1 MKKVAVSSM
10 LAVSLGAV
18 SLLSPLATGQA
29 MAKSGSDYEKQQLED
44 QIIREQQEAAQKAF
58 EAKFFKT
65 ESTENAA
72 TTTPTQTTTENNNQ
86 TTTTKPATT
95 TTEAATTTTEA
106 PTTTVKTITVNVQD
120 GDTLASIAEKYGVTV
135 EELVKINNLVK
146 VGQELQVPQTNTN
159 K

>member
-1 MKKVAVSSM
+1 MKNVMKKVAVSSM

-18 SLLSPLATGQA
+18 SLLSPLATGQV
-29 MAKSGSDYEKQQLED
+29 MARSNSDQNKDQFEEQL
-44 QIIREQQEAAQKAF
+44 IIQQQEAAQKAF
-58 EAKFFKT
+58 EAKVYGT
-65 ESTENAA
+65 ETTEN
-72 TTTPTQTTTENNNQ
+72 TTTAPTQTTTENNNQ

-95 TTEAATTTTEA
+95 TTEA
-106 PTTTVKTITVNVQD
+106 PTTVKTITVNVQD

>member
-1 MKKVAVSSM
+1 MKNVMKKVAVSSM

-18 SLLSPLATGQA
+18 SLLSPLATGQVL
-29 MAKSGSDYEKQQLED
+29 AKSGSDYYKDQAEEQL
-44 QIIREQQEAAQKAF
+44 IIQQQEAAQKAF
-58 EAKFFKT
+58 EAKVYGT
-65 ESTENAA
+65 ETTENAA
-72 TTTPTQTTTENNNQ
+72 PAQSTTENNNQ

-95 TTEAATTTTEA
+95 TTETPA
-106 PTTTVKTITVNVQD
+106 TTVKTITVNVQD

>member
-1 MKKVAVSSM
+1 MKNVMKKVAVSSM

-18 SLLSPLATGQA
+18 SLLSPLATGSVSAQ
-29 MAKSGSDYEKQQLED
+29 SNSDYEKQQLED
-44 QIIREQQEAAQKAF
+44 QIMREQQEAAQKAF

-65 ESTENAA
+65 ETTENAA
-72 TTTPTQTTTENNNQ
+72 TTTPVQPATENNNQ
-86 TTTTKPATT
+86 ATTTKPATT
-95 TTEAATTTTEA
+95 TTETPAT
-106 PTTTVKTITVNVQD
+106 VNTITVNVQE
-120 GDTLASIAEKYGVTV
+120 GDTLASIAKKYGVTV

>member
-1 MKKVAVSSM
+1 MKNVMKKVAVSSM
-10 LAVSLGAV
+10 LAISLGAV
-18 SLLSPLATGQA
+18 SLLSPLATGQV
-29 MAKSGSDYEKQQLED
+29 MAKSSSDDEVQQLED
-44 QIIREQQEAAQKAF
+44 QIMREQQEAAQKAF

-65 ESTENAA
+65 ETTENTT
-72 TTTPTQTTTENNNQ
+72 TTTPVQSTTENNNQ

-95 TTEAATTTTEA
+95 TTETPA
-106 PTTTVKTITVNVQD
+106 TTVKTITVNVQD

>member
-1 MKKVAVSSM
+1 MKNVMKKVAVSSM

-18 SLLSPLATGQA
+18 SLLSPLATGQV
-29 MAKSGSDYEKQQLED
+29 MARSNSDQNKDQFEEQL
-44 QIIREQQEAAQKAF
+44 IIQQQEAAQKAF
-58 EAKFFKT
+58 EAKVYGT
-65 ESTENAA
+65 ETTEN
-72 TTTPTQTTTENNNQ
+72 TTTAPTQTTTENNNQ
-86 TTTTKPATT
+86 TTTT
-95 TTEAATTTTEA
+95 TEA
-106 PTTTVKTITVNVQD
+106 PTTVKTITVNVQD

>member
-1 MKKVAVSSM
+1 MKNAMKKVAVSSM

-18 SLLSPLATGQA
+18 SLLSPLATGQV
-29 MAKSGSDYEKQQLED
+29 MAKSNSDQNKDRYEEQL
-44 QIIREQQEAAQKAF
+44 IIQQQEAAQKAF
-58 EAKFFKT
+58 EEKVFGTVTPKD
-65 ESTENAA
+65 AA
-72 TTTPTQTTTENNNQ
+72 TTTPAQPTTENNNQ

-95 TTEAATTTTEA
+95 TTETPA
-106 PTTTVKTITVNVQD
+106 TTVKTITVNVQE

-146 VGQELQVPQTNTN
+146 VGQELQVPQANTN

>member
-1 MKKVAVSSM
+1 MKNAMKKVAVSGM

-18 SLLSPLATGQA
+18 SLLSPLATGQVLA
-29 MAKSGSDYEKQQLED
+29 RSNSDQNKDQFEEQL
-44 QIIREQQEAAQKAF
+44 IIQQQEAAQKAF
-58 EAKFFKT
+58 EAKVYG
-65 ESTENAA
+65 TEN
-72 TTTPTQTTTENNNQ
+72 TTTAPTQTTTENNSQ
-86 TTTTKPATT
+86 TTTTP
-95 TTEAATTTTEA
+95 AATTTETPA
-106 PTTTVKTITVNVQD
+106 TTVKTITVNVQD

>member
-1 MKKVAVSSM
+1 MKNVMKKVAVSSM

-18 SLLSPLATGQA
+18 SLLSPLATGQV

-44 QIIREQQEAAQKAF
+44 QIMREQQEAAQKAF

-65 ESTENAA
+65 ETTENEA
-72 TTTPTQTTTENNNQ
+72 TTTPAQSTTENNNQ

-95 TTEAATTTTEA
+95 TTETPA
-106 PTTTVKTITVNVQD
+106 TTVKTITVNVQE
-120 GDTLASIAEKYGVTV
+120 GDTLASIAAKYGVTV

>member
-1 MKKVAVSSM
+1 MKNVMKKVAVSSM

-18 SLLSPLATGQA
+18 SLLSPLATGQV
-29 MAKSGSDYEKQQLED
+29 MAKSSSDDEVQQLED
-44 QIIREQQEAAQKAF
+44 QIMREQQEAAQKAF

-65 ESTENAA
+65 ETTENTT
-72 TTTPTQTTTENNNQ
+72 TTTPVQSTTENNNQ

-95 TTEAATTTTEA
+95 TTEAPA
-106 PTTTVKTITVNVQD
+106 TTVKTIIVNVQE

>member
-18 SLLSPLATGQA
+18 SLLSPLATGQV

-44 QIIREQQEAAQKAF
+44 QIMREQQEAAQKAF
-58 EAKFFKT
+58 EAKYFKT
-65 ESTENAA
+65 ETTENAA
-72 TTTPTQTTTENNNQ
+72 TVTPAQPATENNNQ
-86 TTTTKPATT
+86 ATTTKPVTT
-95 TTEAATTTTEA
+95 TNEA
-106 PTTTVKTITVNVQD
+106 PATVNTITVNVQE
-120 GDTLASIAEKYGVTV
+120 GETLASIAEKYGVTV

-146 VGQELQVPQTNTN
+146 VGQELQVPQTKTN

>member
-1 MKKVAVSSM
+1 MKNVMKKVAVSGM

-18 SLLSPLATGQA
+18 SLLSPLATGSVSAQ
-29 MAKSGSDYEKQQLED
+29 SSSDYEKQQLED
-44 QIIREQQEAAQKAF
+44 QIMREQQEAAQKAF

-65 ESTENAA
+65 ETTENAA
-72 TTTPTQTTTENNNQ
+72 PAQSTTENNNQ

-95 TTEAATTTTEA
+95 TTETPA
-106 PTTTVKTITVNVQD
+106 TTVKTITVNVQE

>member
-1 MKKVAVSSM
+1 MQQVKYWRNLVRITTRIE
-10 LAVSLGAV
+10 AV
-18 SLLSPLATGQA
+18 SLLSPLATGQVL
-29 MAKSGSDYEKQQLED
+29 AKSGSDYNKDRAEEQLLI
-44 QIIREQQEAAQKAF
+44 QQQEAAQKAF
-58 EAKFFKT
+58 EAKVFGTVTT
-65 ESTENAA
+65 EDAAA
-72 TTTPTQTTTENNNQ
+72 TTPAQPATENNNQ

-95 TTEAATTTTEA
+95 TTETPAA
-106 PTTTVKTITVNVQD
+106 VNTITVNVQK

>member
-1 MKKVAVSSM
+1 MKNVMKKVVVSSM

-18 SLLSPLATGQA
+18 SLLSPLATGQV
-29 MAKSGSDYEKQQLED
+29 MAKSNSDDEKQQLED

-58 EAKFFKT
+58 EAKVYGTGTT
-65 ESTENAA
+65 ED
-72 TTTPTQTTTENNNQ
+72 TTTKTPVQPASDNNQ
-86 TTTTKPATT
+86 ATTTKPATT
-95 TTEAATTTTEA
+95 TTTPAT
-106 PTTTVKTITVNVQD
+106 VNTITVNVQD

-135 EELVKINNLVK
+135 EELVKINNLIK

>member
-1 MKKVAVSSM
+1 MKNVMKKVAVSSM

-18 SLLSPLATGQA
+18 SLLSPLATGQVL
-29 MAKSGSDYEKQQLED
+29 AKSGSDYEKQQLED
-44 QIIREQQEAAQKAF
+44 QIMREQQEAAQKAF

-65 ESTENAA
+65 ETTENTT
-72 TTTPTQTTTENNNQ
+72 TTTPAQSTTENNNQ
-86 TTTTKPATT
+86 TTSTKPATT
-95 TTEAATTTTEA
+95 TTEAPA
-106 PTTTVKTITVNVQD
+106 TTVKTITVNVQE

>member
-1 MKKVAVSSM
+1 MKNVMKKVAVSSM

-18 SLLSPLATGQA
+18 SLLSPFATGQV
-29 MAKSGSDYEKQQLED
+29 MAASGQDRDKDHAEEQL
-44 QIIREQQEAAQKAF
+44 IIQQQEAAQKAF
-58 EAKFFKT
+58 EEKVFGIKAT
-65 ESTENAA
+65 EEEAA
-72 TTTPTQTTTENNNQ
+72 TTPAQPATENNNQ

-95 TTEAATTTTEA
+95 TTTETPAT
-106 PTTTVKTITVNVQD
+106 VNTITVNVQD

-135 EELVKINNLVK
+135 EELVKINNLIK

>member
-18 SLLSPLATGQA
+18 SLLSPLATGQV
-29 MAKSGSDYEKQQLED
+29 MAKSNADNNRDHVEEQLIIKQQE
-44 QIIREQQEAAQKAF
+44 EAQKAL
-58 EAKFFKT
+58 EAKLFGT
-65 ESTENAA
+65 ETTENAA
-72 TTTPTQTTTENNNQ
+72 TTTPAQPATENNNQ
-86 TTTTKPATT
+86 ATTTKPATT
-95 TTEAATTTTEA
+95 TTETPAT
-106 PTTTVKTITVNVQD
+106 VNTITVNVQE

>member
-1 MKKVAVSSM
+1 MKNVMKKVAVSSM

-18 SLLSPLATGQA
+18 SLLSPLATGQV

-44 QIIREQQEAAQKAF
+44 QIMREQQEAAQKAF

-65 ESTENAA
+65 ETTENAA
-72 TTTPTQTTTENNNQ
+72 TTAPAQSTTENNNQ
-86 TTTTKPATT
+86 TTTTKPSATT
-95 TTEAATTTTEA
+95 TETPA
-106 PTTTVKTITVNVQD
+106 TTVKTITVNVQE

-146 VGQELQVPQTNTN
+146 VGQELQVPQTNTT